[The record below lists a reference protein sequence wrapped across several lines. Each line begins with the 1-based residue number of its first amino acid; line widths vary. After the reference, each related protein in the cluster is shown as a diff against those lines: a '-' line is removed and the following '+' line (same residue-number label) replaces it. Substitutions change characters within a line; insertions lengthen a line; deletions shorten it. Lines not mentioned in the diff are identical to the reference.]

1 MWIKVILVGVF
12 GVLGA
17 GAVLLLYGSRRWDA
31 SSDAVAQQLAAAQ
44 ADAVSRRPSLH
55 PTRYHEA
62 ELEGLPDPVV
72 RFFRHV
78 LRDSQPLVRVAYI
91 EQVGQFRTGDDEGSW
106 RPFSAR
112 EQFTVHP
119 PGLLWDASI
128 KQAPVLS
135 VFVRDSY
142 VSGQAG
148 MRADVLGV
156 VTVMNAPRDRRLA
169 EGALQRYLA
178 EAAWLPT
185 ALLPSAGVTWTA
197 MTDSSALATLKDR
210 DLSVSVEF
218 RFNDA
223 NEISGTYVPD
233 RNRSVG
239 DDYVPTPW
247 EGRFWRYEFH
257 DGMLTP
263 THGEIAWRVDG
274 VLQPYWRGRTVRVSF
289 EFEE

>member
-1 MWIKVILVGVF
+1 MVGKVIVAGVF
-12 GVLGA
+12 VVLGM
-17 GAVLLLYGSRRWDA
+17 GALLLLYGSRQWDTQ
-31 SSDAVAQQLAAAQ
+31 SEAVAQQLAAAQ
-44 ADAVSRRPSLH
+44 ADAVSRRSSSY
-55 PTRYHEA
+55 PTRFEES
-62 ELEGLPDPVV
+62 ELTGLPEPVV
-72 RFFRHV
+72 RYFRHV
-78 LRDSQPLVRVAYI
+78 LEDSQPLVRVAHI
-91 EQVGQFRTGDDEGSW
+91 EQDGQFRTGDDDDSW
-106 RPFSAR
+106 RPFTAR
-112 EQFTVHP
+112 EHFTVHP

-142 VSGQAG
+142 VSGKAE
-148 MRADVLGV
+148 MRADILGV
-156 VTVMNAPRDRRLA
+156 ATVMNAPSDRRLA

-197 MTDSSALATLKDR
+197 QTDTSALARLTDG
-210 DLSVSVEF
+210 DLTVSVEF

-223 NEISGTYVPD
+223 DEISGTYVPD
-233 RNRSVG
+233 RYRAVG

-247 EGRFWRYEFH
+247 EGRFWQYEFQ

-263 THGEIAWRVDG
+263 TRGEIAWRVDG
-274 VLQPYWRGRTVRVSF
+274 ALQPYWRGRTVRATF